1 MSEQKN
7 VNATQPLIL
16 AEALTRTYTLG
27 KTQVP
32 ALRGVSLRV
41 EAGEFVAIM
50 GSSGSGK
57 STLMHLLGCL
67 DEPTTGRYFLDG
79 REVSRLSM
87 QERSLLRGKQVGFV
101 FQSFFLIPNLSA
113 VDNVAL
119 PLLYQP
125 GARLVDAR
133 RQALAALQRVGL
145 EERASH
151 HPVELSGGECQRV
164 AIARALVNH
173 PPLLLA
179 DEPTGNLDSTNGL
192 VVMTM
197 LVNLWK
203 NGLTILLITHDPTIA
218 NFAQRVV
225 WMKDG
230 QIIRE
235 ERKK

>member
-67 DEPTTGRYFLDG
+67 DEPTTGHYFLDG
-79 REVSRLSM
+79 REVSRLSK

-145 EERASH
+145 EERAAH

-179 DEPTGNLDSTNGL
+179 DEPTGNLDSTNGV